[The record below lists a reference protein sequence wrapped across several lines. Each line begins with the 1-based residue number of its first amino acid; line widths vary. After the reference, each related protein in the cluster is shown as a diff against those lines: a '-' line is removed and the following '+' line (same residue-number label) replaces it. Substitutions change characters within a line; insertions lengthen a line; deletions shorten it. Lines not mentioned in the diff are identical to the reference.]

1 MRLFYKFFNDF
12 LMAHMYTVK
21 CAYGKD
27 TRLCKG
33 VILNVGNDLHLKS
46 VYLSNTKL
54 NFFLLMERYNE
65 VYVMI

>member
-1 MRLFYKFFNDF
+1 
-12 LMAHMYTVK
+12 MYTVK

-46 VYLSNTKL
+46 VYLSSTKL
-54 NFFLLMERYNE
+54 NFFPLNVE
-65 VYVMI
+65 VQ